1 MFPYLLTLYGLILQ
15 SPRILQVKYFYP
27 QSVVDSMDMLLQSA
41 MAFVDDQHI
50 LVRRSM
56 VRNSARNEIL
66 DQE

>member
-1 MFPYLLTLYGLILQ
+1 
-15 SPRILQVKYFYP
+15 
-27 QSVVDSMDMLLQSA
+27 MDRLLQSA